1 MKIEILGACCS
12 KCQKLFENATAAV
25 KELNS
30 NAEVVKVDDMG
41 RIIELG
47 VMTIPSLVIDGKVVS
62 TGKVLTK
69 EEIKKL
75 IA

>member
-12 KCQKLFENATAAV
+12 KCQKLAENAAAAV

-30 NAEVVKVDDMG
+30 TAEVVKVDDMG

-47 VMTIPSLVIDGKVVS
+47 VMTIPALVIDGKVVS

-69 EEIKKL
+69 EEIKKHL
-75 IA
+75 A